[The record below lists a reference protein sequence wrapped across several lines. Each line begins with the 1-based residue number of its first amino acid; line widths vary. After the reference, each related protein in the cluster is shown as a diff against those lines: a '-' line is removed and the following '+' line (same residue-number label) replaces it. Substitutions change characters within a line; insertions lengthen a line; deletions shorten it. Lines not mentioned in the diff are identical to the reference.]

1 MDQGQEN
8 VTPED
13 GVMPIV
19 VDNLDTTEKIFRQSD
34 VDKIAKHAK
43 HVGREQGRKETLM
56 QLQSQQPDNNL
67 IAPTANNPQQP
78 SSLGGMQGMTQ
89 DEVKRMIAE
98 HEQNQAQQYHAHQ
111 IATEFMAKVDATKD
125 KYPDFDKT
133 VESLELP
140 TIPQVVQLANMVD
153 NTGDV
158 IYELAKN
165 PHKVASLL
173 SLSQIGNGRLAI
185 LEMKRLSDS
194 IKQNQQASQQPIPP
208 EPLSQL
214 KPSNVGTDSGVPSI
228 RDLRKQSYLRV

>member
-1 MDQGQEN
+1 MDQGPEN

-13 GVMPIV
+13 GVMPSV
-19 VDNLDTTEKIFRQSD
+19 VEDATEKMVKQSD
-34 VDKIAKHAK
+34 VDKAVKHAK
-43 HVGREQGRKETLM
+43 HVAYEQGRRESLM
-56 QLQSQQPDNNL
+56 QLQSQQPENNP
-67 IAPTANNPQQP
+67 IAPTANNAQQP
-78 SSLGGMQGMTQ
+78 SNLGGMQGMTQ

-111 IATEFMAKVDATKD
+111 IANEFLAKLESGKD

-133 VESLELP
+133 IESLELS
-140 TIPQVVQLANMVD
+140 TIPQVVQLANTVD
-153 NTGDV
+153 NTSDV
-158 IYELAKN
+158 MYELGKN
-165 PHKVASLL
+165 PHKVAGLL
-173 SLSQIGNGRLAI
+173 SLSQLGNGRLAI